1 MMWYN
6 QLVRF
11 ARRKSVA
18 TFSKNDAGWSSP
30 VAREAHN
37 LEVVGSNPA
46 PATQTALALAPR
58 PFLFTW
64 PGRLFWIILAFCIST
79 FVVPASAAPAK
90 VEQWDTFELSLPG
103 PSDNNPFVD
112 VSLSATFKL
121 DEKAIEVPGFY
132 DGDGIYRIRFM
143 APDQGVWKFTTK
155 SNRPE
160 LNDKLGQFE
169 ATKPSA
175 ANHGPVSVRNRYH
188 FGYADGTPF
197 FPLGTTAYAWTH
209 QGDALEE
216 TTLHTLANAPFNKI
230 RMCVFPKSYSYNRNE
245 PVYYPFEGTP
255 PRQWDFTR
263 FNPAFFQHLE
273 KRIGQLRDLG
283 IESDVILFH
292 PYDRW
297 GFANLGADN
306 DDRYL
311 RYVVARLSAYRNVWW
326 SLANE
331 FDLIKTKHT
340 SDWDRLFQIIQAEDP
355 AGHLRSIHNCVEFY
369 DHGKPWITHVSMQN
383 GSAVENS
390 GAAELYRDVW
400 QKPIVYDEVK
410 YEGDI
415 PQRWGNL
422 SAEEMV
428 HRFWEGLIAGT
439 YVSHGETYLHP
450 EDDVLWWSRGGV
462 LRGQSPPRLA
472 FLKKIMESGPP
483 EGFEPI
489 DKWQDSHAGGKPKE
503 YYLIY
508 FSKAA
513 PTEWPFELPRSGG
526 LGDGMK
532 FQVDVIDTW
541 NMTITPQPGIFTTRK
556 KDNYTCEDE
565 NQRTIKLPA
574 QPWMVI
580 RARRVKD

>member
-1 MMWYN
+1 MA
-6 QLVRF
+6 F
-11 ARRKSVA
+11 TTARASIAFVSCLP
-18 TFSKNDAGWSSP
+18 SKESGN
-30 VAREAHN
+30 
-37 LEVVGSNPA
+37 
-46 PATQTALALAPR
+46 
-58 PFLFTW
+58 
-64 PGRLFWIILAFCIST
+64 I
-79 FVVPASAAPAK
+79 
-90 VEQWDTFELSLPG
+90 
-103 PSDNNPFVD
+103 
-112 VSLSATFKL
+112 
-121 DEKAIEVPGFY
+121 
-132 DGDGIYRIRFM
+132 
-143 APDQGVWKFTTK
+143 TTK
-155 SNRPE
+155 SNRQE
-160 LNDKLGQFE
+160 LNGKQGQFE
-169 ATKPSA
+169 ATKPSV

-188 FGYADGTPF
+188 FGYADDTPF

-230 RMCVFPKSYSYNRNE
+230 RMCVFPKNYSYNRNE

-255 PRQWDFTR
+255 PREWDFTR

-283 IESDVILFH
+283 IEADVILFH

-297 GFANLGADN
+297 GFANMGADN

-326 SLANE
+326 SMANE

-340 SDWDRLFQIIQAEDP
+340 SDWDRLFQILQSEDP
-355 AGHLRSIHNCVEFY
+355 IGHLRSIHNCVEFY

-439 YVSHGETYLHP
+439 YVGHGETYLHP

-508 FSKAA
+508 FGKSA
-513 PTEWPFELPRSGG
+513 PTEWFFELPRSGG
-526 LGDGMK
+526 LGEDIK

-541 NMTITPQPGIFTTRK
+541 NMTITPQSGVFTTRK

-565 NQRTIKLPA
+565 NQLHDQITRPTVDGNP
-574 QPWMVI
+574 
-580 RARRVKD
+580 RRRVKD